1 MKLATFYTEFSKRKI
16 DMCGGDFFFSYEISS
31 VEIKKFEEKSF
42 RTRIKKIENVKKVR
56 GFSKIIQKNQ
66 YYNPFKLAHI
76 WKPNSYTA
84 HSSSNS
90 NLNCISL
97 L

>member
-1 MKLATFYTEFSKRKI
+1 MGEI
-16 DMCGGDFFFSYEISS
+16 FFSYEISS

-42 RTRIKKIENVKKVR
+42 RTRIKKIGNVKKVR

-76 WKPNSYTA
+76 
-84 HSSSNS
+84 
-90 NLNCISL
+90 
-97 L
+97 